1 MNRPTHLHE
10 LACRL
15 KLAYGPNLAPNAAS
29 ALDFLWQVYNEG
41 AGDEFNEWRAEAGL
55 ERTGGI
61 GVSFLELYRAMHAVP
76 KRQSVHG
83 QPRAT
88 KDSRLVLSDAEMMH
102 FVKHKFELLSQINGM
117 AGEFPW
123 ETRADENPSLWP
135 DDYDVATPDDW
146 NQFRSF
152 CQQTGPSLRFGHARE
167 WPIFL
172 FQLLQ
177 KDIWYKCVRNRSG
190 MPGSSQPPA
199 LVACTSTLGM
209 QMQPTMAG
217 PPGTGLYPCGQQG
230 MGMGMGSSVI
240 GGPVSGGMM
249 GGRQMMGG
257 SMMGGGSIPVGGGM
271 PMGAGMPHQH
281 PHGPH

>member
-1 MNRPTHLHE
+1 MYWCCTANRPTHLHE

-15 KLAYGPNLAPNAAS
+15 KLAYGLNLAPNAAS

-41 AGDEFNEWRAEAGL
+41 AGDEFNEWRAEAGP

-61 GVSFLELYRAMHAVP
+61 GVSFLELYRAMHTVP

-88 KDSRLVLSDAEMMH
+88 KDSRLVLSDAEMMY
-102 FVKHKFELLSQINGM
+102 FIKHKFELLSKIDGM
-117 AGEFPW
+117 WGEFPW

-135 DDYDVATPDDW
+135 DDYEVATPEDW

-152 CQQTGPSLRFGHARE
+152 FQQTGPSYRFGHPRE

-190 MPGSSQPPA
+190 MPGSSPPPA

-217 PPGTGLYPCGQQG
+217 PPGTGMYPGGQGMGMG
-230 MGMGMGSSVI
+230 MGMGMGSS
-240 GGPVSGGMM
+240 G
-249 GGRQMMGG
+249 
-257 SMMGGGSIPVGGGM
+257 
-271 PMGAGMPHQH
+271 
-281 PHGPH
+281 HGHGQQLPAVAEQQDAKVVEEEVLEAMARFE